1 MTELTAFERASFY
14 TALHAYLSWLA
25 DGKGEPPVEILNLFE
40 SLGIALP
47 RRVSD
52 ETAEYVRGFRASS
65 FRTDLNLAA
74 RANLPHHLTA
84 FYNMAGYSTDESADS
99 ILTMT
104 AFAARLAIDAYTAH
118 IKNEEGAERLERL
131 LHRFLNTHLIP
142 TLKSFKPPESE
153 VAEAVERIA
162 QLVAE
167 DTRYLAARL
176 SSKTPL

>member
-1 MTELTAFERASFY
+1 
-14 TALHAYLSWLA
+14 
-25 DGKGEPPVEILNLFE
+25 
-40 SLGIALP
+40 
-47 RRVSD
+47 
-52 ETAEYVRGFRASS
+52 
-65 FRTDLNLAA
+65 
-74 RANLPHHLTA
+74 LTA
-84 FYNMAGYSTDESADS
+84 FYNVAGYSTEEPADS

-142 TLKSFKPPESE
+142 TLKFFKPPESE

-176 SSKTPL
+176 SSRTTL

>member
-1 MTELTAFERASFY
+1 MTELTAFERASLY

-25 DGKGEPPVEILNLFE
+25 EGEGESAVEILNLFE

-52 ETAEYVRGFRASS
+52 ETAEYVKGFRAGS
-65 FRTDLNLAA
+65 FRTDLNSAA
-74 RANLPHHLTA
+74 RASLPHHLTA
-84 FYNMAGYSTDESADS
+84 FYNMAGYSTDEPADS

-118 IKNEEGAERLERL
+118 INNEEGAERLERL

-142 TLKSFKPPESE
+142 TLKFFKPPESE
-153 VAEAVERIA
+153 VADAMEQITK
-162 QLVAE
+162 LVVE
-167 DTRYLAARL
+167 DTRYLASRL
-176 SSKTPL
+176 SRQT